1 MPGLQDCAIVA
12 AVAEMVGDFPFFTFG
27 GLKVYQWEG
36 AEEMA
41 QWLRA
46 LDCSFIEE
54 GLGLIL
60 RIHVMAH
67 NHLYL

>member
-1 MPGLQDCAIVA
+1 MA

-46 LDCSFIEE
+46 PTDLPEDQRSVP
-54 GLGLIL
+54 
-60 RIHVMAH
+60 RTYRVAH
-67 NHLYL
+67 NDP